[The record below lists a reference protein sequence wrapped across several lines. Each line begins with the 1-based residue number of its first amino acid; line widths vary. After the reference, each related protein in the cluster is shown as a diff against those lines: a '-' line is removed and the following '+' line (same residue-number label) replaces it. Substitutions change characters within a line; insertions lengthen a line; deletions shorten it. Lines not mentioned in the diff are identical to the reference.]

1 MTTKQADAIKSAR
14 AKIRQAIVA
23 GYTHAD
29 RVEIAREFIAR
40 GEFPNGVECAAERR
54 RINALARMTQAERE
68 AECWQ
73 FLHTVRS
80 LPGGC
85 EVLERMTHD

>member
-1 MTTKQADAIKSAR
+1 MTMKQADAIKRGR
-14 AKIRQAIVA
+14 AKIRQAIIA
-23 GYTHAD
+23 DYTHAD
-29 RVEIAREFIAR
+29 RVEIARQFIVR

-54 RINALARMTQAERE
+54 RCNALACMTQAERE

-80 LPGGC
+80 LPGGR
-85 EVLERMTHD
+85 EALAHVRHD